1 MQQYVYLN
9 GMECLWKHT
18 QEVDNRVASR
28 QGSQGLRA
36 RDQRK
41 TYFLHYSHI
50 ILFLFTVLF
59 YLKKNLSCACIIF
72 QKNLSY
78 HLKIQN
84 FT

>member
-50 ILFLFTVLF
+50 ILFLFTILYYF
-59 YLKKNLSCACIIF
+59 YLLYYLIF
-72 QKNLSY
+72 
-78 HLKIQN
+78 
-84 FT
+84 